1 MALSVAE
8 QIREIQRGTVDI
20 IPLEELRRKL
30 ESGRPLRIKLGA
42 DPSAPDLHLG
52 HTVVLNKLR
61 RFQELGH
68 VVIFLIGDFTAMIG
82 DPTGRSETRKPLT
95 RDDVKRNAETYTQQV
110 FKILDPART
119 EIRFNSEWVDAL
131 SPAEMVRLC
140 GHYTVARL
148 LERDDFAKRFG
159 EGSPIHV
166 HELLYP
172 LLQGYDS
179 VALRADVEV
188 GGTDQHFN
196 LLVGRELQ
204 RAYGQEPQVIL
215 TMPLLEGTDGVQK
228 MSKSLGNCIGITDP
242 PVEMY
247 GKVMSISDSLMIK
260 YYELLSM
267 GDAAHLEVIEQ
278 GRVHPMEA
286 KKQLAAELVTRFY
299 SEAAAAQ
306 AAADFAQRFQRRE
319 LPSEMETFAWSGQEP
334 AVWICHL
341 LRVAGLVKSTSEA
354 RRLIQQ
360 GGVRVNGAPVEDPNL
375 QIAAQGETVLQIGRR
390 RVVKVIFDPSPAS

>member
-1 MALSVAE
+1 
-8 QIREIQRGTVDI
+8 
-20 IPLEELRRKL
+20 
-30 ESGRPLRIKLGA
+30 
-42 DPSAPDLHLG
+42 
-52 HTVVLNKLR
+52 
-61 RFQELGH
+61 
-68 VVIFLIGDFTAMIG
+68 
-82 DPTGRSETRKPLT
+82 
-95 RDDVKRNAETYTQQV
+95 
-110 FKILDPART
+110 
-119 EIRFNSEWVDAL
+119 
-131 SPAEMVRLC
+131 
-140 GHYTVARL
+140 
-148 LERDDFAKRFG
+148 
-159 EGSPIHV
+159 
-166 HELLYP
+166 
-172 LLQGYDS
+172 
-179 VALRADVEV
+179 
-188 GGTDQHFN
+188 
-196 LLVGRELQ
+196 
-204 RAYGQEPQVIL
+204 
-215 TMPLLEGTDGVQK
+215 MPLLEGTDGVQK

-267 GDAAHLEVIEQ
+267 GDAAHLEVIQQ

-360 GGVRVNGAPVEDPNL
+360 GGVRVNGAPVEDRPADRSAPRGQGHL
-375 QIAAQGETVLQIGRR
+375 RPFASFVRKGRVPLRLPQGFCSECFSAYARSSVPLRFCRSGRAAERRQVYLAQHLGWRQGGDRHPQTAD
-390 RVVKVIFDPSPAS
+390 DP